1 MVWIFWWLCGKAICE
16 CLSTSPFLHP
26 TLTWPLCNSDF
37 NSNHYGR
44 LAIDTRHEPIADACV
59 SVFKSSIQPRQYKL
73 KQQYFVGIPAN
84 EIPTIS
90 PISNMVDAQWCQL
103 VDKWSNAH
111 NKVISLDVPPNMYL
125 WWRLTHTSLAGS
137 FLLEQAKPGQS
148 PISSSNR
155 ISLLRCTITFICKC
169 QHASNV
175 TFPFFYF
182 LK

>member
-1 MVWIFWWLCGKAICE
+1 MLDKMNKAMGRRMPISLAKGNRRPHDPVQAAKFASE
-16 CLSTSPFLHP
+16 AGVAVRSQVPIMTHWKEYKAQSEHFDGFVGRVSMSAYLLVPILHP

-125 WWRLTHTSLAGS
+125 
-137 FLLEQAKPGQS
+137 
-148 PISSSNR
+148 
-155 ISLLRCTITFICKC
+155 
-169 QHASNV
+169 
-175 TFPFFYF
+175 
-182 LK
+182 